1 MKREKRMKKIAILA
15 AILCAALIVTCYT
28 NPETGRKGLMLIN
41 SSQEAQLGLSAFN
54 DIKANTPRTNNPAE
68 QELVEKVGRNISS
81 VVNLPNA
88 QWEYICFRSEE
99 PNAFCLPGG
108 KIGIYTAILPI
119 TKNEA
124 GLAAVMGHEVAHATA
139 RHGGERVSEQLLMQL
154 GGVALDIALADK
166 PEETRQIAM
175 LAYGAGTTLGR
186 TLPHSRGQEL
196 EADRMGL
203 MYMARAGYDPREAV
217 EFWKRF
223 KSYKGEG
230 GAVPAFL
237 STHPTDDRRIKQLE
251 ELLPE
256 AIAEFEKSG
265 GRSSDTEVPSAPRK
279 GSRRGG

>member
-1 MKREKRMKKIAILA
+1 MMKKFAMLA
-15 AILCAALIVTCYT
+15 GLLSLAVIVTCYT
-28 NPETGRKGLMLIN
+28 NPETGRKGLMLLN
-41 SSQEAQLGLSAFN
+41 SSQEAQLGLTAFN
-54 DIKANTPRTNNPAE
+54 DIKANTPRTSNQAE
-68 QELVEKVGRNISS
+68 QELVESVGRNISS

-88 QWEYICFRSEE
+88 QWEYICFRSTE

-108 KIGIYTAILPI
+108 KIGVYNAILPI

-154 GGVALDIALADK
+154 GGVALEIAMADK
-166 PEETRQIAM
+166 PDETRQIAM

-186 TLPHSRGQEL
+186 TLPHSRSQEL

-223 KSYKGEG
+223 KDFKGAG
-230 GAVPAFL
+230 GQPPAFL

-251 ELLPE
+251 GLLPE

-265 GRSSDTEVPSAPRK
+265 GQPGSSTPAEPRK